1 MRHPTVSHIL
11 MCGLALLGVI
21 GVVDF
26 DWYFWVLHSALTGA
40 VGTLVSVNLY
50 ELIWGHH
57 SGQVWNE
64 GLRFGANAGSI
75 GLGRVMGEFGNVS

>member
-1 MRHPTVSHIL
+1 MFLASYSQSHPDVWFV
-11 MCGLALLGVI
+11 LA

-26 DWYFWVLHSALTGA
+26 DWYFGVLHSALTGA
-40 VGTLVSVNLY
+40 VCTLVSVNLY
-50 ELIWGHH
+50 GLIWGDH
-57 SGQVWNE
+57 SRQVWDE